1 LADIVGGQD
10 KNERDLSGYRL
21 QASDSNKRNHEMAG
35 LKQLLIDLGR
45 DAELADDY
53 RENPKAVMKKYELD
67 DRAVLAMLNNDVE
80 AVKKLSG
87 LDEVHS
93 NGVIKA
99 HEPK

>member
-1 LADIVGGQD
+1 
-10 KNERDLSGYRL
+10 
-21 QASDSNKRNHEMAG
+21 MAG

-53 RENPKAVMKKYELD
+53 RNDSKAVMERYQLD

-87 LDEVHS
+87 LDEVHA
-93 NGVIKA
+93 NGIIKA